1 MAQVC
6 SVTPVTVTTPA
17 SITLGT
23 TTVTPTSVTTF
34 PTTIT
39 LQNTLTN
46 TGSTAGS
53 ITVYMYI
60 GNTKIPTGQTYNVP
74 GKVGTVNGT
83 QAVSMQYTFT
93 AGTPAGSYS
102 ACLDTV

>member
-6 SVTPVTVTTPA
+6 SVTPVTVSTPA

-23 TTVTPTSVTTF
+23 TTVTPTSVTSF
-34 PTTIT
+34 PTTVT
-39 LQNTLTN
+39 LNNTLTN
-46 TGSTAGS
+46 SGSTTGS

-60 GNTKIPTGQTYNVP
+60 SGTKIPTGQTY
-74 GKVGTVNGT
+74 TVNGNGGT

-93 AGTPAGSYS
+93 SGTPAGSYS